1 MRFKTIEDM
10 NHYEILNIRP
20 SASQQEIEEAY
31 AIAKSA
37 FTQGSLAH
45 YGLVEAGQRQKTLE
59 KIEEAYRILGRPRQR
74 KKYDVKTLGLKS
86 EAYENAYFRNS
97 MEKILIEEAEAKPS
111 VGERIRRFFRKG

>member
-10 NHYEILNIRP
+10 NHYEILNIRI

-31 AIAKSA
+31 SVAKNA
-37 FTQGSLAH
+37 FIQGSLAH
-45 YGLVEAGQRQKTLE
+45 YGLVEGNQRR
-59 KIEEAYRILGRPRQR
+59 KILAKVEEAYRVLSRPRRR

-97 MEKILIEEAEAKPS
+97 MERILIEEAESKPS
-111 VGERIRRFFRKG
+111 LWERIRRFFRKP

>member
-10 NHYEILNIRP
+10 NHYEILNIRT

-31 AIAKSA
+31 SVAKNA
-37 FTQGSLAH
+37 FIQGSLAH
-45 YGLVEAGQRQKTLE
+45 YGLVEGNQRRIILAKV
-59 KIEEAYRILGRPRQR
+59 EEAYRVLSRPRRR

-97 MEKILIEEAEAKPS
+97 MERILIEEAESKPS
-111 VGERIRRFFRKG
+111 LWERIRRFFPKP

>member
-10 NHYEILNIRP
+10 NHYEILNIRT

-31 AIAKSA
+31 SVAKNA
-37 FTQGSLAH
+37 FIQGSLAH
-45 YGLVEAGQRQKTLE
+45 YGLVEGNQRR
-59 KIEEAYRILGRPRQR
+59 KILAKVEEAYRVLSRPRRR

-97 MEKILIEEAEAKPS
+97 MERILIEEPESKPS
-111 VGERIRRFFRKG
+111 HWERIRRFFRKP